1 MSFSFSP
8 NRIHGV
14 LLIGITLLV
23 YSSSF
28 SGRFLWDDDTHIVQ
42 EECLRSLDGL
52 RRIWVEPGATCQYYP
67 LTFTFL
73 WIQYQAF
80 GDQPLGYRLV
90 NVGLHVS
97 VALLLAFLLVPR
109 LGPGWGWGAAWIF
122 ALHPIQVM
130 SVAWVT
136 EIKNTGSALIGLL
149 SIAAFLHGEARD
161 ENRWRWWTLLLFLL
175 AMLAKTSSV
184 VIPLFLLLW
193 FYWRDGEVKPATVQW
208 LLPMILLG
216 MLISMGTVLMEQTI
230 VYDGDAPASLSMLQ
244 RATNLALSMGLYLR
258 NFLWPVHLSFLYPP
272 LSNLPAWLG
281 YAALTGLLT
290 TLLAAF
296 EYRHQRGRG
305 AFCWL
310 LAFLVGGPVLALFP
324 PLYMMQYTPI
334 SDHWI
339 YWGMIPLSIGIAWI
353 YSQRRL
359 RPSYKRILGPLL
371 ILIMAALTFHRARD
385 FQSEEQVWL
394 QTIERNPQAHLAL
407 HNLGLSALTQG
418 RTAEAI
424 RYLEQAL
431 EVAPQVG
438 RVRMNLGVAY
448 ERAGRTGDAI
458 STYQSLITLRP
469 DMADPYRPLLSLLI
483 ARGDQ
488 AAADELMHQ
497 MIRHHPEWMTPKA
510 GGTGAS
516 PE

>member
-1 MSFSFSP
+1 MYFSFNP
-8 NRIHGV
+8 NRIHGA

-23 YSSSF
+23 YSSSY
-28 SGRFLWDDDTHIVQ
+28 SGRFLWDDDTHIVE
-42 EECLRSLDGL
+42 EECLRSVDGL

-67 LTFTFL
+67 LTFTFF
-73 WIQYQAF
+73 WVQYQAF

-97 VALLLAFLLVPR
+97 VALLLAFLLIPR
-109 LGPGWGWGAAWIF
+109 LGTGWGWGAAWIF

-136 EIKNTGSALIGLL
+136 EIKNTGSAWIGLL
-149 SIAAFLHGEARD
+149 SVAAFLHGETRGG
-161 ENRWRWWTLLLFLL
+161 NRWRWWSLLLFLL

-193 FYWRDGEVKPATVQW
+193 LYWRDGEIKPATVQR
-208 LLPMILLG
+208 LLPMVLLG
-216 MLISMGTVLMEQTI
+216 MLISMGTVVMEQTI
-230 VYDGDAPASLSMLQ
+230 VYDGDAPASLPILQ
-244 RATNLALSMGLYLR
+244 RTINLALSMGLYLR
-258 NFLWPVHLSFLYPP
+258 NLLWPVHLSFLYPP
-272 LSNLPAWLG
+272 LSNVPAWVG

-290 TLLAAF
+290 MLLAAF
-296 EYRHQRGRG
+296 ESRRQRGRG

-339 YWGMIPLSIGIAWI
+339 YWGMLPFSIGIAWV
-353 YSQRRL
+353 YTQLPL
-359 RPSYKRILGPLL
+359 RPSYKSILGILL
-371 ILIMAALTFHRARD
+371 ILIMGALTFQRARE

-407 HNLGLSALTQG
+407 HNLGLSALEQG

-431 EVAPQVG
+431 EVAPRVG
-438 RVRMNLGVAY
+438 RMRMNLGLAY
-448 ERAGRTGDAI
+448 ERAGRTEDAI
-458 STYQSLITLRP
+458 STYQSLIKLRP
-469 DMADPYRPLLSLLI
+469 DMPDPYRPLLKLLI
-483 ARGDQ
+483 EQGDQ
-488 AAADELMHQ
+488 AAAEELMRQ
-497 MIRHHPEWMTPKA
+497 MIEHHPEWMIPEA
-510 GGTGAS
+510 GATGAS
-516 PE
+516 PK